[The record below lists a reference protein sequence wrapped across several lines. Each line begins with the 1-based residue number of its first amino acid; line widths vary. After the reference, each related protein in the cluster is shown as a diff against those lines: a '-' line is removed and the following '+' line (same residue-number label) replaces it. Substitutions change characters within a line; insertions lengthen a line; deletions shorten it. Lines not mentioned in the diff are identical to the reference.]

1 MRDFIYDLRRTLT
14 GKFTIVMIVLIVLA
28 TVGIAYAS
36 VSGNSSSTLINPSS
50 TAYVLPAVYNN
61 NGTYKVVDFA
71 VNGYGEPVNG
81 LHVVTW
87 LSNSGSDFVSGSS
100 KNATPIYING
110 STNNNGYFNATVSS
124 KSNYS
129 AYYYSSEYISDV
141 NTSLIYVPIYYSNN
155 NLSSS
160 IYSATY
166 SNLRLSLS
174 LVNHSFYYLLKVAN
188 ESSKIK
194 SNLLIYYNSDSGK
207 PMSNEDIYY
216 FVTNATGYG
225 IPMPESQMTYLRT
238 VGGFHSDIFSLP
250 LNRTANNALII
261 VELFST
267 PKNET
272 VAYAGTFYS
281 SSSASS
287 QIEGIL
293 QLPYEF
299 LIPILGIFSA
309 YFYYGKDKASGV
321 LESIITRPVT
331 KGRIM
336 VSRFTGGALSFL
348 AAIFIALALTDLL
361 VLKYTDTALSASS
374 FASILLGYT
383 VEAIGFAGIVYFV
396 SQFVK
401 SQGGILGI
409 GIGLFFVMVIFWSM
423 LMDIILFEVHA
434 NLAVK
439 SGVVDTIILNSL
451 SPAYFPT
458 LVLDY
463 HTNSYGS
470 ILGVGSGILAS
481 SVGITLASV
490 VIVGIIWV
498 VVPALASFFLAR
510 SRD

>member
-36 VSGNSSSTLINPSS
+36 VSGSSSSTLTNPSS

-87 LSNSGSDFVSGSS
+87 LSDSGVGFVSGAS
-100 KNATPIYING
+100 KNVKPIYING
-110 STNNNGYFNATVSS
+110 STNNNGYFNATFSS

-129 AYYYSSEYISDV
+129 AYTYSSEYISDV
-141 NTSLIYVPIYYSNN
+141 NISTTVTSVPVYYNN
-155 NLSSS
+155 SLSSS
-160 IYSATY
+160 SYPSLP
-166 SNLRLSLS
+166 NLGLN
-174 LVNHSFYYLLKVAN
+174 LVNNSFYYLLKVAN
-188 ESSKIK
+188 ESSKVQ
-194 SNLLIYYNSDSGK
+194 SNLLIYYSSDSGK

-216 FVTNATGYG
+216 FVTNTTGYSFS
-225 IPMPESQMTYLRT
+225 MPESQMTYLRT
-238 VGGFHSDIFSLP
+238 VGGFHSDIITLP
-250 LNRTANNALII
+250 LNRTANNAPVI
-261 VELFST
+261 VELFSS

-272 VAYAGTFYS
+272 VAYIGTFYS

-293 QLPYEF
+293 QFPYEF

-409 GIGLFFVMVIFWSM
+409 GIGLFFIMVIFWSI

-439 SGVVDTIILNSL
+439 AGVVETIILNSI

-498 VVPALASFFLAR
+498 VVPPLASFFLAR